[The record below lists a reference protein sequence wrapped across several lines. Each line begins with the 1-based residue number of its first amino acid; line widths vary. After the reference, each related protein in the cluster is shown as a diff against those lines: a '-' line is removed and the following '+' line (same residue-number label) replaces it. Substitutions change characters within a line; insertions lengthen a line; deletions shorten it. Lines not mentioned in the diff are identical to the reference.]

1 MLDPMEILM
10 NARFEDVV
18 QRDLSK
24 RERKLRRKMKI
35 SQQEMA
41 SRSGVS
47 LGSIKRFEQTGEI
60 SLRSLL
66 RIAFVLGCLD
76 DFDQV
81 FTRKYYRSIQEVID
95 EQDEDAAGE

>member
-81 FTRKYYRSIQEVID
+81 FTRKHYRSIQDVID

>member
-81 FTRKYYRSIQEVID
+81 FTRKHYRSIQEVID

>member
-35 SQQEMA
+35 S
-41 SRSGVS
+41 
-47 LGSIKRFEQTGEI
+47 
-60 SLRSLL
+60 LRSLL

-81 FTRKYYRSIQEVID
+81 FTRKHYRTIEEVID
-95 EQDEDAAGE
+95 EQDDEKQ

>member
-1 MLDPMEILM
+1 MLDPMEILT

-35 SQQEMA
+35 S
-41 SRSGVS
+41 
-47 LGSIKRFEQTGEI
+47 
-60 SLRSLL
+60 LRSLL

-81 FTRKYYRSIQEVID
+81 FTRKHYRTIQEVID
-95 EQDEDAAGE
+95 EQDEDAASIL